1 MAEGGSGS
9 ADISLSMGIVR
20 EEVKKDRFKTIGSA
34 CIIRYPSSP
43 KKSPLDPKAASVEQ
57 KEYVCVLATTSEVV
71 SKADLTSS
79 KKFWVQFSSDKLWCK
94 FSLDNVEFMEMRP
107 SNEASSLTLF
117 PIKSSLKQTQSSRLI
132 LGDDWTPNR
141 SQPCYQAQSKTEVKD
156 TKNELIC
163 YVLAEDVSTGKFRP
177 ACYFLS
183 VDERGSYY
191 LHPHGNK
198 AIMKKLGDFQ
208 STEKPKGS
216 VILNED
222 KYVVGFLAFG
232 DTNEI
237 HPFFLPDYLQ
247 DNNVPRQALS
257 TEATRNPG
265 DHNQNKTDEN
275 LMLEVT
281 IRNMHLEQM
290 VGNQNEPQEMSYTSY
305 NRDLLQS
312 SSSEHLTP
320 RARRRLSNSQSVLEP
335 IPLDEVTDPTPFEH
349 KPTLQERHSNSQH
362 GMDRTVT
369 MQTGEVSTKM
379 KHVNAG
385 SYVEELILR
394 KELIMDLLSLYLD
407 RSIYPKFRGAPSLVQ
422 HWEHLADY
430 CGVDAKIKKQ
440 CRNSAHLSPSEA
452 MFKHLCQSWES
463 IDVGTLKQNLLE
475 IKRKDVYDEL
485 ANSQDLLD
493 DDSMNDLCNK
503 HPETL
508 WNICLHLDDNRSV
521 QYWYHLGLK
530 IGIGG
535 EILRSFKGPYEF
547 SPSKAILETI
557 ETLKPELSLMEV
569 QMVLLEVEKW
579 LPGICNVL
587 NNLLAA
593 DSSSTI
599 QTLLDDL
606 DAVEK
611 LTTLLDLE
619 EKAWM
624 LFGSKLGMKRQELNS
639 LREESPPSPTK
650 LLMKHIVA
658 REPEL
663 TMKFFLGALAN
674 IKRFDVIKELK
685 KFFVAKDIDDL
696 LKG

>member
-1 MAEGGSGS
+1 MFLVAFVFPHWLHETSTWETSFSAISCPHHLRHFTWRHVALIVDNFIISASWQARCIQMQLKWNMAEGGSGS

-57 KEYVCVLATTSEVV
+57 KEYACVLATTSEVV

-247 DNNVPRQALS
+247 
-257 TEATRNPG
+257 G
-265 DHNQNKTDEN
+265 
-275 LMLEVT
+275 ML
-281 IRNMHLEQM
+281 
-290 VGNQNEPQEMSYTSY
+290 
-305 NRDLLQS
+305 
-312 SSSEHLTP
+312 
-320 RARRRLSNSQSVLEP
+320 
-335 IPLDEVTDPTPFEH
+335 
-349 KPTLQERHSNSQH
+349 
-362 GMDRTVT
+362 
-369 MQTGEVSTKM
+369 
-379 KHVNAG
+379 
-385 SYVEELILR
+385 
-394 KELIMDLLSLYLD
+394 
-407 RSIYPKFRGAPSLVQ
+407 
-422 HWEHLADY
+422 
-430 CGVDAKIKKQ
+430 
-440 CRNSAHLSPSEA
+440 
-452 MFKHLCQSWES
+452 
-463 IDVGTLKQNLLE
+463 
-475 IKRKDVYDEL
+475 
-485 ANSQDLLD
+485 
-493 DDSMNDLCNK
+493 
-503 HPETL
+503 
-508 WNICLHLDDNRSV
+508 
-521 QYWYHLGLK
+521 
-530 IGIGG
+530 
-535 EILRSFKGPYEF
+535 
-547 SPSKAILETI
+547 
-557 ETLKPELSLMEV
+557 
-569 QMVLLEVEKW
+569 LLEV
-579 LPGICNVL
+579 NS
-587 NNLLAA
+587 N
-593 DSSSTI
+593 SSRLSLSLF
-599 QTLLDDL
+599 TLLL
-606 DAVEK
+606 NK
-611 LTTLLDLE
+611 SIQPGHSLLY
-619 EKAWM
+619 
-624 LFGSKLGMKRQELNS
+624 
-639 LREESPPSPTK
+639 
-650 LLMKHIVA
+650 
-658 REPEL
+658 
-663 TMKFFLGALAN
+663 
-674 IKRFDVIKELK
+674 
-685 KFFVAKDIDDL
+685 
-696 LKG
+696 